1 MKKSLKLIALMLALV
16 ALVSLSACKK
26 DEETTPATT
35 ETPTTTEAKTAAS
48 DLVGTWRFDA
58 SELDDEKFSAL
69 CVSLAGSITNGSD
82 ALNDLMT
89 KVVKRDTVGKLF
101 NSMALRFYEDGTY
114 AMVVS
119 PEDFAD
125 GYEALINSIFEAMG
139 EMSIEDAAAM
149 NGVSAAE
156 LEASLNGATWK
167 DYCVQSGQVTAATLK
182 STMTAD
188 GIADMLGGK
197 VGEDGF
203 IVSGD
208 SQKYDF
214 DGETLTL
221 GNCSIKVT
229 IKDGELTFDSV
240 SGTVNDNYKEL
251 VESGCK
257 LVKEK

>member
-26 DEETTPATT
+26 DEETTPTTT
-35 ETPTTTEAKTAAS
+35 ENPTTTEAKITAS

-58 SELDDEKFSAL
+58 SELDDEKFAAM
-69 CVSLAGSITNGSD
+69 CVDMAGSMTDGSD
-82 ALNDLMT
+82 ALNDLMA

-114 AMVVS
+114 AMLVS

-125 GYEALINSIFEAMG
+125 GYEALINSVFEAMG

-149 NGVSAAE
+149 SGVSADE
-156 LEASLNGATWK
+156 LEASLNGSTWK
-167 DYCVQSGQVTAATLK
+167 DYCVQLGQLTTASLK
-182 STMTAD
+182 SSMTAD

-203 IVSGD
+203 IVSDDG
-208 SQKYDF
+208 QKYEF

-221 GNCSIKVT
+221 GDGSVKVT
-229 IKDGELTFDSV
+229 VKGDEITFDSV